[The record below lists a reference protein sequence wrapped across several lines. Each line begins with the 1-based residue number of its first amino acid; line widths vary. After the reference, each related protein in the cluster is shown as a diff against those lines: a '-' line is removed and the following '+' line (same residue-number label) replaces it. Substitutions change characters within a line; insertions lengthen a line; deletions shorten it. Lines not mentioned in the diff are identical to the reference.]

1 MGLMTAG
8 GGEAARGATATL
20 EALYRA
26 EFAAFVGLARWI
38 VSDRR
43 LAEELVND
51 TFVRLL
57 ERPPTLTDETN
68 LRAYVRTAIVNR
80 SRSRIRRL
88 VLERR
93 HASTTDHRTDGPPEP
108 EEVALVRAAI
118 AALPR
123 RQREVV
129 VLRFHADLSVA
140 AIAATLGIGEG
151 SVKTHLHRAMRALE
165 RHIEA
170 VDPDRTATEAVGG
183 PLRTEQS

>member
-1 MGLMTAG
+1 MGGMSAAE
-8 GGEAARGATATL
+8 GEAELQAAAL
-20 EALYRA
+20 EGLYRD
-26 EFAAFVGLARWI
+26 EFGGFVSLARWI
-38 VSDRR
+38 VGDRR

-57 ERPPTLTDETN
+57 ERPPTLDDVAN

-80 SRSRIRRL
+80 SRSRVRRL

-93 HASTTDHRTDGPPEP
+93 HAASASQRADDPPEP

-140 AIAATLGIGEG
+140 AIAATLAIGEG